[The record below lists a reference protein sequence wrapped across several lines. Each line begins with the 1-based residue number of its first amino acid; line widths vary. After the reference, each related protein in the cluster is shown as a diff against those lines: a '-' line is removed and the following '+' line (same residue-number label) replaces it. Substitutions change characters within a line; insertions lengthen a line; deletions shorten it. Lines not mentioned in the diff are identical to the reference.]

1 MGATASQTEGQ
12 AIRDRVRAM
21 VEAVAAKDSDRIA
34 RFYAEDGVFLW
45 PGTPLTEGRAAIREA
60 WANFMQTP
68 GFELTFWP
76 VRIETAQAGDMA
88 LEVGAFRLMGQEGKY
103 IITWKKIEGEW
114 MIVADAP
121 SMNAGGA

>member
-1 MGATASQTEGQ
+1 MEATASQAEEQ

-21 VEAVAAKDSDRIA
+21 VQAVAAHDPDHTA
-34 RFYAEDGVFLW
+34 QFYAEDSVFLW

-76 VRIETAQAGDMA
+76 VRIEMAKAGDMA
-88 LEVGAFRLMGQEGKY
+88 LEVGAFRLMEQEGKY
-103 IITWKKIEGEW
+103 VIAWKKVEGEW
-114 MIVADAP
+114 MIMADAP
-121 SMNAGGA
+121 SLNAGGA